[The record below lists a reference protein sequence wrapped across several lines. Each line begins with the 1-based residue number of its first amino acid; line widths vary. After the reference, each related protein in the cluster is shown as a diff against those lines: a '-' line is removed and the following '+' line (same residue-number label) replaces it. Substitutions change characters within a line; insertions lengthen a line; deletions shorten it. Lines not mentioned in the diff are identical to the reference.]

1 MVKYE
6 ERATVDA
13 TAPFHRS
20 KYFFSFFFWKVC
32 LCLFPVYLVGF
43 LFFLFLVL
51 PRGLTNIWILLDD
64 EQCPYSRGIV
74 YFNS

>member
-20 KYFFSFFFWKVC
+20 KYFFSFFF
-32 LCLFPVYLVGF
+32 LESLFVFVPG
-43 LFFLFLVL
+43 LFGWFPFFFI

>member
-20 KYFFSFFFWKVC
+20 KYFFSFFFFGKFVC
-32 LCLFPVYLVGF
+32 VCSRFIWLVS
-43 LFFLFLVL
+43 FFFYSSCFLV
-51 PRGLTNIWILLDD
+51 
-64 EQCPYSRGIV
+64 V
-74 YFNS
+74 

>member
-20 KYFFSFFFWKVC
+20 KYFFSFFFF
-32 LCLFPVYLVGF
+32 LESLFVFVPG
-43 LFFLFLVL
+43 LFGWFPFFFI
-51 PRGLTNIWILLDD
+51 PRASSW
-64 EQCPYSRGIV
+64 
-74 YFNS
+74 FN